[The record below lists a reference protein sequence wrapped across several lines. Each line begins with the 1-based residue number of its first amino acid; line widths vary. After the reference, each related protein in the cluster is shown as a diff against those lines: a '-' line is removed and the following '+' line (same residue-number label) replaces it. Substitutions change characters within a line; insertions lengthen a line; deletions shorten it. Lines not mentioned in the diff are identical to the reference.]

1 MNDSGEVLVSSYD
14 ETLGRAGLGGSS
26 TRPFYYKDGQAFDLN
41 TLVTN
46 LPAGVLLNQP
56 VWINNAGQILVISF
70 RVRLRWNTFSR
81 LILPSRPA
89 NRSIGTFA
97 GR

>member
-14 ETLGRAGLGGSS
+14 ETLGKAGLGGSS

-70 RVRLRWNTFSR
+70 SGSAPAEY
-81 LILPSRPA
+81 ILTPDAPSATR
-89 NRSIGTFA
+89 NRSIRTFS